1 MTIVPLTMALR
12 SNKSKFGFEGDSALV
27 NCYIEE
33 IGPEGVFPHVAYA
46 MPGLALFAALA
57 SGGRIRAWLAIGAK
71 LYVVADRTVYVVDAS
86 GSASIIGGFPTDG
99 PAYMGYNRRE
109 PAQIG
114 IVSAG
119 LYKVIDTGTD
129 TLQDINIPGLDPP
142 QSFAV
147 VDGYGLLPGPGDK
160 WHITSADDFTQV
172 DLLDFASAESDPDEI
187 VRVIEHNN
195 EAWLLGAR
203 TTEPWSNTGGSF
215 PFTRTHRFDQGCLAA
230 GTAAIVNDRLMCVL
244 DDKTVGMANGYRFQR
259 VSNHGVERAIEAE
272 PNKADMT
279 ATTFTFQGH
288 HFYVLNGTNF
298 SYQYD
303 TTTGSWSERQSYGL
317 DRWRIDTVTEFN
329 GGLIA
334 GDYANGKLY
343 TMSADHKDEAG
354 QPIVMSMIPPPVHAL
369 PHKLNMSNLQVHAVP
384 GVGLNTT
391 NAANI
396 DPKMM
401 IRYSDDGGQTWRG
414 EKHRS
419 LGKLGETQTR
429 VKVNRLA
436 QLKRNSR
443 LFEFSISADVD
454 RGIMG
459 ATMDVEALA
468 A

>member
-1 MTIVPLTMALR
+1 MTVVPITMAVR
-12 SNKSKFGFEGDSALV
+12 SNKSRFGFEGDSALV
-27 NCYIEE
+27 NCYVEE

-46 MPGLALFAALA
+46 MPGFALFAALA
-57 SGGRIRAWLAIGAK
+57 SGGKIREWLAIGSK

-86 GSASIIGGFPTDG
+86 GSASVIGGFPTDG
-99 PAYMGYNRRE
+99 PVYMGFNRRE

-114 IVSAG
+114 VVSAG

-129 TLQDINIPGLDPP
+129 TITDVNIPGLDPP

-160 WHITSADDFTQV
+160 WHITTADDFTQV
-172 DLLDFASAESDPDEI
+172 SLLDFASAESDPDKI
-187 VRVIEHNN
+187 VRVVEHNN
-195 EAWLLGAR
+195 EAWFLGAR

-244 DDKTVGMANGYRFQR
+244 DDKTVGMANGYHFQR

-272 PNKADMT
+272 ANKANMT

-298 SYQYD
+298 TYQYD
-303 TTTGSWSERQSYGL
+303 TTTGSWSERKSYTL
-317 DRWRIDTVTEFN
+317 DRWRIDKVIEFSE
-329 GGLIA
+329 GLYA
-334 GDYANGKLY
+334 GDYANGKIY
-343 TMSADHKDEAG
+343 EMSADYKDEAG
-354 QPIVMSMIPPPVHAL
+354 TPIVMTVTPPPVHAL

-391 NAANI
+391 NAANL

-401 IRYSDDGGQTWRG
+401 IRYSDDGGQTWKG
-414 EKHRS
+414 EKLRS
-419 LGKLGETQTR
+419 LGKIGETQTR

-443 LFEFSISADVD
+443 LFEFSVSADVEC
-454 RGIMG
+454 GIMG
-459 ATMDVEALA
+459 ATIDVEALA